1 MNIVHLSAEKTWRGG
16 EQQIAYLIEELNK
29 LNQNQLV
36 ICRKNSAF
44 ELYCKEQ
51 NIPHKSL
58 KFKNQ
63 FDINSSIQ
71 IKNICKSFRA
81 DVMHLHSSHA
91 HAVAVWSYYLGNP
104 TPMVLSRKVDF
115 PVSKNFLSK
124 IKYNCEGIK
133 KIICVSNAIKDIMQ
147 KSIEKKSKLEVVYDG
162 IDLEKFQNSDKN
174 YLRKEFN
181 ISADKII
188 IANTSALADHKDYP
202 TFIKAIKYLKG
213 RINAQYFIIGDG
225 PLNDEIKNLA
235 KIEGLEND
243 IIFTGFRNDIKY
255 ILPSIQYFVLC
266 SKSEGLGS
274 SILDAYAAQVPVI
287 CTDAGGIKEI
297 AYSNTAM
304 INKVGD
310 YQQIAESIIHLI
322 NNREHE
328 QILVQNAYEYVQ
340 AFDKRNM
347 ASKTLEVYKQALASK

>member
-16 EQQIAYLIEELNK
+16 EQQIAYLIDELNK
-29 LNQNQLV
+29 LNQKQLV

-44 ELYCKEQ
+44 EIYCKEQ
-51 NIPHKSL
+51 NIPYKSI

-63 FDINSSIQ
+63 FDIKSSIQ
-71 IKNICKSFRA
+71 VKNICKSFHA

-91 HAVAVWSYYLGNP
+91 HAIAVWSYYLGNP

-115 PVSKNFLSK
+115 PVSKNILSN
-124 IKYNCEGIK
+124 IKYNCKGIK
-133 KIICVSNAIKDIMQ
+133 KIICVSNAIKEIMQ
-147 KSIEKKSKLEVVYDG
+147 QSIDKKSKLEVVYDG
-162 IDLEKFQNSDKN
+162 IDLEKFKNPDKN

-181 ISADKII
+181 LPADKII

-213 RINAQYFIIGDG
+213 KINAQYFIIGDG
-225 PLNDEIKNLA
+225 PLKNAIQNLV
-235 KIEGLEND
+235 IEEGLEKD
-243 IIFTGFRNDIKY
+243 IIFTGFRNDIKE
-255 ILPSIQYFVLC
+255 ILPSIQYFVLS
-266 SKSEGLGS
+266 SKTEGLGS
-274 SILDAYAAQVPVI
+274 SILDAYAAKVPVI

-310 YQQIAESIIHLI
+310 YQQIGESILHLI
-322 NNREHE
+322 NNKEHE
-328 QILVQNAYEYVQ
+328 QALVKNAYEHVQ
-340 AFDKRNM
+340 AYDKKIM
-347 ASKTLEVYKQALASK
+347 ASKTLAVYQQCLYAK